1 MNTEL
6 VCLLVLIGA
15 RKHGKRSVIS
25 NPGADLD
32 LNATQRPRQLIVGAM
47 HVAQIGV
54 AQSFPRGLR
63 ALACFSP

>member
-1 MNTEL
+1 ME
-6 VCLLVLIGA
+6 
-15 RKHGKRSVIS
+15 KRSVIS
-25 NPGADLD
+25 NPGADLG
-32 LNATQRPRQLIVGAM
+32 LNATQRPRQLIVGGM